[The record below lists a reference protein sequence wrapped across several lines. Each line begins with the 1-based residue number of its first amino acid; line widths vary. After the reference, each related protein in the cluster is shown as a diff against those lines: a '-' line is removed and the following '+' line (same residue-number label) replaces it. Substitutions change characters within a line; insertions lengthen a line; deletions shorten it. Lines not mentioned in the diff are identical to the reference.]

1 MLPQLQPIN
10 LHDYCYQT
18 GVIADTFRD
27 SFSSAL
33 IATSTIRAEPNVLP
47 TSRLGASPETIDHRL
62 HGEAEPPSGNA
73 RRPSLTRQQHS
84 RRRVWHG
91 TPPKYL
97 EEMHGVKPTGLDVA
111 DFNATDIAFTVFDG
125 VRIPFPDQSFDHVM
139 LSFTLHHAHDPMTLI
154 QECRRVARNSLLVF
168 EDMPDNRYGRL
179 FLKVHV
185 ELFRLYYK
193 LRPVH
198 DVDYRQALESL
209 GNEAVNVV
217 KVQMPSEWFAK
228 EGGSLYRVPRFLLVY
243 ELSEP
248 SRGEFSR
255 TDLDANSLSAARH
268 DEAPWR

>member
-1 MLPQLQPIN
+1 MSYIRRGLERVRKRLITDCTVRLSHQAGMLGDHLLPGSSIL
-10 LHDYCYQT
+10 DVGCGT
-18 GVIADTFRD
+18 GH
-27 SFSSAL
+27 L
-33 IATSTIRAEPNVLP
+33 
-47 TSRLGASPETIDHRL
+47 
-62 HGEAEPPSGNA
+62 
-73 RRPSLTRQQHS
+73 
-84 RRRVWHG
+84 
-91 TPPKYL
+91 PKYL

-139 LSFTLHHAHDPMTLI
+139 LSFTLHHAHDPMTLL

-193 LRPVH
+193 LRPVR
-198 DVDYRQALESL
+198 DVDYRQALEWL

-248 SRGEFSR
+248 SRGELSR

>member
-1 MLPQLQPIN
+1 MSYIRRGLERVRKRLITDCTVRLSHQAGMLGEHLLPGSSIL
-10 LHDYCYQT
+10 DVGCGT
-18 GVIADTFRD
+18 GH
-27 SFSSAL
+27 L
-33 IATSTIRAEPNVLP
+33 
-47 TSRLGASPETIDHRL
+47 
-62 HGEAEPPSGNA
+62 
-73 RRPSLTRQQHS
+73 
-84 RRRVWHG
+84 
-91 TPPKYL
+91 PKYL

-125 VRIPFPDQSFDHVM
+125 VRIPFPDHSFDHVM

-154 QECRRVARNSLLVF
+154 QECRRVARNSVLVF

-198 DVDYRQALESL
+198 DVDYRQALEWL
-209 GNEAVNVV
+209 GNEAVNAV

-248 SRGEFSR
+248 SSGELSR
-255 TDLDANSLSAARH
+255 TDVDANSLSAARH